1 MQKGKTPEGKTLK
14 DIVQR
19 GKTQTGI
26 TQIGITQTVDV
37 VLDCKI
43 LTQDEAFR
51 VVKFYNSV
59 LSSPVGFPENKRSFT
74 ETFQRCRRFG
84 SVEHPRSGYPYLGK
98 KDCLVV
104 TVDKDISL
112 HGVTLCGSTNNTYS
126 VTIRVTNL
134 ENTEDFIAKSG
145 DFASTR
151 FKAKPFSYYGFDIYF
166 YPPFILKR
174 NVIYS
179 LEAQISGAN
188 SCLGQKGERFVVSS
202 GVKFNF
208 DICCPSNNGTN
219 VERGQFPE
227 ILFTVCNTVCID

>member
-1 MQKGKTPEGKTLK
+1 MAQHEFA
-14 DIVQR
+14 
-19 GKTQTGI
+19 
-26 TQIGITQTVDV
+26 DV

-43 LTQDEAFR
+43 LSQDEAFR

-59 LSSPVGFPENKRSFT
+59 LSSPVGFPEKERGFT
-74 ETFQRCRRFG
+74 EIFHSCWRFG
-84 SVEHPRSGYPYLGK
+84 SVKQPKSGHHYLGK

-112 HGVTLCGSTNNTYS
+112 HGVTLCGSKNNTYS

-134 ENTEDFIAKSG
+134 ANTEDFIAKSG
-145 DFASTR
+145 DFASTYI
-151 FKAKPFSYYGFDIYF
+151 KAKPFYYYGFNVYF
-166 YPPFILKR
+166 YLPFILKR
-174 NVIYS
+174 NVRYS

-188 SCLGQKGERFVVSS
+188 SCLGQKGEGFVVSS

-208 DICCPSNNGTN
+208 DICCSSNNGTN

-227 ILFTVCNTVCID
+227 ILFTV